1 MVGFRSSPAIEWCC
15 AISAVDFYYTVAVDI
30 KILLMDGCDERWMEN
45 RREQTGEDLDPIW
58 LTIHTHI
65 LRFFTIL
72 IVT

>member
-1 MVGFRSSPAIEWCC
+1 
-15 AISAVDFYYTVAVDI
+15 
-30 KILLMDGCDERWMEN
+30 MDGCDERWMEN